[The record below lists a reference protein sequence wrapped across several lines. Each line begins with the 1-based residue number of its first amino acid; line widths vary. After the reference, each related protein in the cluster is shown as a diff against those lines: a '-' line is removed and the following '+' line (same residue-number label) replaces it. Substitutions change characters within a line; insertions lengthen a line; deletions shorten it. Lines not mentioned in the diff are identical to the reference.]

1 LLRMYGSLT
10 VTWTL
15 LLQENGAKV
24 VRSKAVILI
33 KLQS

>member
-1 LLRMYGSLT
+1 